1 MYEMALNGLHPGIE
15 GRREEVVDER
25 LTTRH
30 VGGPGLFA
38 TPAMIGL
45 MEQTCHKS
53 VEPVLPEGMTT
64 VGYEVHVRHLA
75 PAPPGSTIVVET
87 RLEEV
92 RDGRKLLFH
101 VSCRQGERLIGEGTH
116 RRTVVPALGARAA
129 TG

>member
-1 MYEMALNGLHPGIE
+1 MGVDGLRPGIE
-15 GRREEVVDER
+15 GLREEVVDER

-53 VEPVLPEGMTT
+53 VEPYLGPDKTT
-64 VGYEVHVRHLA
+64 VGYEVHVKHLA
-75 PAPPGSTIVVET
+75 PAPPGSTIRVET

-92 RDGRKLLFH
+92 RDDRKLLFS
-101 VSCRQGERLIGEGTH
+101 VSCRQGEKLIGEGIH
-116 RRTVVPALGARAA
+116 RRTVVPALGPKAA
-129 TG
+129 KG

>member
-1 MYEMALNGLHPGIE
+1 MYGMEVGIE

-53 VEPVLPEGMTT
+53 VEPHLPPGTTT
-64 VGYEVHVRHLA
+64 VGYEVHVKHLA
-75 PAPPGSTIVVET
+75 PAAPGSTVVVET
-87 RLEEV
+87 RLAEI

-101 VSCRQGERLIGEGTH
+101 VSCRQGDRLIGEGIH
-116 RRTVVPALGARAA
+116 RRTVVPALGAR
-129 TG
+129 

>member
-1 MYEMALNGLHPGIE
+1 MYEMDVGIE
-15 GRREEVVDER
+15 GHREEVVDER

-53 VEPVLPEGMTT
+53 VEPHLPPGTTT
-64 VGYEVHVRHLA
+64 VGYEVHVKHLA
-75 PAPPGSTIVVET
+75 PAAPGSTVVVET

-92 RDGRKLLFH
+92 RDERKLLFS
-101 VSCRQGERLIGEGTH
+101 VSCRQGDKLIGEGTH
-116 RRTVVPALGARAA
+116 RRTVVPALGPRSPRPA
-129 TG
+129 

>member
-1 MYEMALNGLHPGIE
+1 MDAGGLRPGIE

-45 MEQTCHKS
+45 MEQTCHQS
-53 VEPVLPEGMTT
+53 VQPYLPPDATT
-64 VGYEVHVRHLA
+64 VGYEVHVKHLA
-75 PAPPGSTIVVET
+75 PAPPGSTVVVET
-87 RLEEV
+87 RLDEV

-101 VSCRQGERLIGEGTH
+101 VSCRQGDKLVGEGIH
-116 RRTVVPALGARAA
+116 RRTVVPALGAK
-129 TG
+129 G